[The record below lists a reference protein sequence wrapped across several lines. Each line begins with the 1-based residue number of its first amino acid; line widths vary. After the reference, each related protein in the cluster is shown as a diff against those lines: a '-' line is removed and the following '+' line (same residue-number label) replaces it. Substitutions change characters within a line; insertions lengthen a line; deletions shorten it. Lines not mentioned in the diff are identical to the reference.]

1 LRNNPDLP
9 RISCLLSFSINTTLE
24 CPDCST
30 TDVELS
36 LAVGNKGVGIVPA
49 VLALSMTAEGV
60 EVGFV
65 RKVMDFVADR
75 GESHATK
82 SRSPE
87 ARPVI
92 CFSNF
97 MMKCISIVFQF
108 RPAFIFYD
116 KVKPE
121 YLIKCQGIVKF
132 CKSSAMD

>member
-1 LRNNPDLP
+1 M
-9 RISCLLSFSINTTLE
+9 
-24 CPDCST
+24 
-30 TDVELS
+30 
-36 LAVGNKGVGIVPA
+36 AVSNKGVGIVAA

-65 RKVMDFVADR
+65 RKVMDFVADC

-87 ARPVI
+87 AKPVI

-108 RPAFIFYD
+108 RSAFIFYV